1 MRLFCVLGKENRP
14 NHPAIKPTHAGLL
27 AERLWKR
34 KIASDRLEIYI
45 FKAPVNPDRT
55 QVQYSN
61 ERRGEMS
68 LGAEIRRVPS
78 EKEIMQ
84 LALAENRSE
93 FSEGEEGDEREESNQ
108 ATGD

>member
-1 MRLFCVLGKENRP
+1 MRLR
-14 NHPAIKPTHAGLL
+14 
-27 AERLWKR
+27 
-34 KIASDRLEIYI
+34 
-45 FKAPVNPDRT
+45 
-55 QVQYSN
+55 
-61 ERRGEMS
+61 
-68 LGAEIRRVPS
+68 AEIRRVPS

>member
-1 MRLFCVLGKENRP
+1 MRLFSVLSEKERP
-14 NHPAIKPTHAGLL
+14 NYPAVKPAHAGLL

-45 FKAPVNPDRT
+45 FETPVNPDRT

-84 LALAENRSE
+84 LALAQNRYE